1 MIGKTISHYKILE
14 KLGEGGMGIVYLAE
28 DTKLDRKVA
37 LKFLPKEFTKDKDSR
52 ERFGR
57 EAKAAAA
64 LNHQNI
70 VTIYEINEF
79 EDQTYIAM
87 EYVEGETLKDI
98 ICKGEVT
105 SPLQLNQIINIT
117 TQICE
122 GLKCAHDAGIVH
134 RDIKPQNII
143 IDKDGKV
150 KILDF
155 GLAKLKGVTQLT
167 KESSTLGTVHYISPE
182 QAKGIEVDHKTDIWS
197 LGVVMYE
204 MVTGQLPFKGD
215 YDQAVIYSI
224 LNEEPEPLSGVIPE
238 VPGEVG
244 NSLSRMLNKNPDQ
257 RPQNVSEIII
267 NLKEILNKLK
277 SQNNK
282 QKSEITSTNKNKKF
296 LFAGI
301 SVLIIFAFTFIYMF
315 FFSKP
320 VNVENK
326 SIAVLPF
333 KNMSENQQNEYFCDG
348 ITEDIITQLS
358 KITGLK
364 VISRTSVFYFKNK
377 EKKIKDIANELGV
390 TTILEGSVRQ
400 SKEKVRITAQ
410 LIDAKTD
417 NHIWAETYD
426 RAMKDIFDIQSD
438 VANQIAKTL
447 RVKLLPATTI
457 RINQKPTENIEAYKL
472 YLQGRFHWNKRSA
485 GDLEKAIF
493 YFNKAVELDPEYAL
507 GYSGLADTYTVIGEL
522 YPDLVKSAYAKAEK
536 NCLKALSID
545 ENLAQAYSALG
556 EIESD
561 WKWEF
566 DSAEKNY
573 LKAIRINPNYAT
585 AHQWLAEYYNVRGK
599 FKLAH
604 EELDIAEELD
614 PLSFIIQMVRANI
627 YLAEQKY
634 SEAIKL
640 ANNVFLINPKIELN
654 NIILINAYMGI
665 KSYDKVLELASQL
678 EIPQLSEFIKF
689 RILISRGHLSEARKI
704 FQGLNIESLEVASI
718 YPSVIAIIYADLGNM
733 DKAVKWYERAIEKKD
748 RIVLLR
754 YGISRSDPLLN
765 DPRIQEMLRE
775 AGLED

>member
-1 MIGKTISHYKILE
+1 
-14 KLGEGGMGIVYLAE
+14 
-28 DTKLDRKVA
+28 
-37 LKFLPKEFTKDKDSR
+37 
-52 ERFGR
+52 
-57 EAKAAAA
+57 
-64 LNHQNI
+64 QNI

-122 GLKCAHDAGIVH
+122 GLKCAHESGIVH

-143 IDKDGKV
+143 INKGGQV

>member
-28 DTKLDRKVA
+28 DSKLDRKVA

-122 GLKCAHDAGIVH
+122 GLKCAHESGIVH

-143 IDKDGKV
+143 INKGGQV

-400 SKEKVRITAQ
+400 SK
-410 LIDAKTD
+410 
-417 NHIWAETYD
+417 
-426 RAMKDIFDIQSD
+426 
-438 VANQIAKTL
+438 
-447 RVKLLPATTI
+447 
-457 RINQKPTENIEAYKL
+457 
-472 YLQGRFHWNKRSA
+472 
-485 GDLEKAIF
+485 
-493 YFNKAVELDPEYAL
+493 
-507 GYSGLADTYTVIGEL
+507 
-522 YPDLVKSAYAKAEK
+522 
-536 NCLKALSID
+536 
-545 ENLAQAYSALG
+545 
-556 EIESD
+556 
-561 WKWEF
+561 
-566 DSAEKNY
+566 
-573 LKAIRINPNYAT
+573 
-585 AHQWLAEYYNVRGK
+585 
-599 FKLAH
+599 
-604 EELDIAEELD
+604 
-614 PLSFIIQMVRANI
+614 
-627 YLAEQKY
+627 
-634 SEAIKL
+634 
-640 ANNVFLINPKIELN
+640 
-654 NIILINAYMGI
+654 
-665 KSYDKVLELASQL
+665 
-678 EIPQLSEFIKF
+678 
-689 RILISRGHLSEARKI
+689 
-704 FQGLNIESLEVASI
+704 
-718 YPSVIAIIYADLGNM
+718 
-733 DKAVKWYERAIEKKD
+733 
-748 RIVLLR
+748 
-754 YGISRSDPLLN
+754 
-765 DPRIQEMLRE
+765 
-775 AGLED
+775 